1 MREQKFEGAVTG
13 KGGIYQDK
21 TLMLEERKAVFF
33 HMEGDQIYT
42 DQWKEGASAGI
53 WYVAQYEEYAVQP
66 AKKKTVHL
74 RSGQPLGKDRIYYLP
89 RGMEIWIGSEKNRF
103 LLE

>member
-13 KGGIYQDK
+13 KDGIYQDK

-33 HMEGDQIYT
+33 HMEGDQIYV
-42 DQWKEGASAGI
+42 DQRKAGAAAEI

-66 AKKKTVHL
+66 ARRQTVYL

-89 RGMEIWIGSEKNRF
+89 RGMEIWIGSAKNRF